1 MKKILAVN
9 SGSSSFKYKLF
20 SYPDEKVIASGMAD
34 RVGLADSVFTMEL
47 ADGTKFEEEKDI
59 ASQEEAVQKLLTW
72 LQENNVI
79 SDLSEIAGVGHR
91 VVAGGEEFKDSTII
105 TEDNIWKIYNM
116 SDYAPLHNAAEADG
130 IYAFMRVL
138 PDVPEVAVFDT
149 SFHQTLDPVQYL
161 YSVSYDYYLKYRAR
175 KYGAHGT
182 SVRYVANRAAE
193 LLNKSLKDLKMV
205 VCHLGSGAS
214 ITAVKDGKSFDTSM
228 GFSPVA
234 GLTMSTRSGDIDPSV
249 VQFIMKKNKMTKFDD
264 AIHMLNNESGL
275 LGISGISPDM
285 RDIEAAAKKGDKR
298 AELAKEIFVNR
309 IVRYI
314 GSYFMEMGGLD
325 VLVFTAGIGEH
336 NVAIRQEV
344 MDHMAAVGLI
354 PDEEANSTNGEK
366 VITKPDSTVTAMIIP
381 TDEELMIERD
391 VVRLAHL
398 ED

>member
-20 SYPDEKVIASGMAD
+20 AYPEEKVIASGMAD
-34 RVGLADSVFTMEL
+34 SVGLPNSVFKLKL
-47 ADGTKFEEEKDI
+47 ADGTTYEEKKDI
-59 ASQEEAVQKLLTW
+59 PNQEAAVQKLLSW
-72 LQENNVI
+72 LKKYKVI
-79 SDLSEIAGVGHR
+79 NDLSELGGIGHR

-105 TEDNIWKIYNM
+105 TQDNIWKIYDM

-130 IYAFMRVL
+130 IYAFMKVL

-182 SVRYVANRAAE
+182 SVRYVVNRAAE
-193 LLNKSLKDLKMV
+193 LLNKPVEDLKMI

-214 ITAVKDGKSFDTSM
+214 VTAVKNGKSFDTSM

-249 VQFIMKKNKMTKFDD
+249 VQFIMKKTKITKFDD
-264 AIHMLNNESGL
+264 AINLLNNDSGL
-275 LGISGISPDM
+275 AGISGVSPDM
-285 RDIEAAAKKGDKR
+285 REIR
-298 AELAKEIFVNR
+298 AEAEKGNRRAQLALDIFVNR

-314 GSYFMEMGGLD
+314 GEYFVEMGGAD
-325 VLVFTAGIGEH
+325 VLIFTAGIGE
-336 NVAIRQEV
+336 NEVPIRKAILEQLHDSLGV
-344 MDHMAAVGLI
+344 VI
-354 PDEEANSTNGEK
+354 DEKENAENGEK
-366 VITKPDSTVTAMIIP
+366 VITKPESKITGMIVP
-381 TDEELMIERD
+381 TNEELMIARD
-391 VVRLAHL
+391 VVRLT
-398 ED
+398 EE

>member
-20 SYPDEKVIASGMAD
+20 AYPEEKVIASGMAD
-34 RVGLADSVFTMEL
+34 SVGLPNSVFKLKL
-47 ADGTKFEEEKDI
+47 ADGTTYEEKKDI
-59 ASQEEAVQKLLTW
+59 PNQEAAVQKLLSW
-72 LQENNVI
+72 LKKYKVI
-79 SDLSEIAGVGHR
+79 NDLSELGGIGHR

-105 TEDNIWKIYNM
+105 TQDNIWKIYDM

-130 IYAFMRVL
+130 IYAFMKVL

-182 SVRYVANRAAE
+182 SVRYVVNRAAE
-193 LLNKSLKDLKMV
+193 LLNKPVEDLKMI

-214 ITAVKDGKSFDTSM
+214 VTAVKNGKSFDTSM

-249 VQFIMKKNKMTKFDD
+249 VQFIMKKTKITKFDD
-264 AIHMLNNESGL
+264 AINLLNNDSGL
-275 LGISGISPDM
+275 AGISGISPDM
-285 RDIEAAAKKGDKR
+285 REIR
-298 AELAKEIFVNR
+298 AEAEKGNRRAQLALDIFVNR

-314 GSYFMEMGGLD
+314 GEYFVEMGGAD
-325 VLVFTAGIGEH
+325 VLIFTAGIGE
-336 NVAIRQEV
+336 NEVPIRKAILEQLHDSLGV
-344 MDHMAAVGLI
+344 VI
-354 PDEEANSTNGEK
+354 DEKENAENGEK
-366 VITKPDSTVTAMIIP
+366 VITKPESKITGMIVP
-381 TDEELMIERD
+381 TNEELMIARD
-391 VVRLAHL
+391 VVRLI
-398 ED
+398 EE